1 MQWSYLKGDFNSD
14 WNEDLVLAT
23 NGEYSFPIGKFYTG
37 WFSNN
42 YILLSNED
50 ESYTCKLLN
59 DFRGASRGLSS
70 GDIDNDRDLDLYIDD
85 AGELGSEDTY
95 PGNSGGYFLINDGQ
109 ANFKRAPQRFVNATR
124 SSIADFDK
132 DGFLDLALE
141 SINKGCRGYND
152 DCRIF
157 NGVYF

>member
-23 NGEYSFPIGKFYTG
+23 NGEYFFPIGKFYTG

-59 DFRGASRGLSS
+59 NFRGASRGLSS
-70 GDIDNDRDLDLYIDD
+70 GEIDNDRDLDLYIDD
-85 AGELGSEDTY
+85 AGELGSEDRY

-109 ANFKRAPQRFVNATR
+109 TNFKRAPQRFVNATR

-141 SINKGCRGYND
+141 SINKGCRGDND